1 MVPRGWKDALPRFAK
16 RCYSSAKERDDTERS
31 CNELCK
37 GDFTMPTVSR
47 RNTFRL
53 LGSLALAPAVV
64 RVAVAQEKVLTI
76 GMSFPLTG
84 SLALQAGV
92 ARDAAIYAVD
102 ETNQKGGVAGYKLQ
116 TLVLDDA
123 STTTGQYD
131 PAIAATNARKM
142 LQDASVIAAVGPLN
156 SGSAKAVTPILSQ
169 GGLATISGSATNP
182 DLNDPKFA
190 QIYRPAGL
198 PIFFRTV
205 TTDAYQGPNFA
216 NYLVEVL
223 KLQKVVVLDD
233 GGAYGVGMA
242 DAFAAQA
249 AKKGMTVLIRDRLD
263 PLNADYTAILT
274 RAKSLGTQAL
284 YYGGDPLA
292 GAKVVKQSYDIL
304 PNIAKGGGDGV
315 HTPDMLTGGAM
326 PAIQGWYAT
335 SAASHVLD
343 DASSKP
349 WADRFFAKTG
359 KYPADY
365 TITYYDATQVIIDAI
380 ARVAQ
385 SGKPVNRANVRD
397 AIQTTDLKTLQ
408 GTMAFDANGDLK
420 SRTVSIFQVQYDA
433 KYPLGDVVHQFRY
446 VGVAPET

>member
-1 MVPRGWKDALPRFAK
+1 
-16 RCYSSAKERDDTERS
+16 
-31 CNELCK
+31 
-37 GDFTMPTVSR
+37 MPGISR
-47 RNTFRL
+47 RQTIGL
-53 LGSLALAPAVV
+53 LGSSAFTSAIVQRA
-64 RVAVAQEKVLTI
+64 RAQVKELTI

-92 ARDAAIYAVD
+92 ARDAVLYAVD
-102 ETNQKGGVAGYKLQ
+102 EVNEKGGVAGYKLR

-169 GGLATISGSATNP
+169 GGMATISGSATNP

-190 QIYRPAGL
+190 QIYRPAGV

-216 NYLVEVL
+216 NYLAETL

-292 GAKVVKQSYDIL
+292 GAKVVKQSYDIM
-304 PNIAKGGGDGV
+304 PDIVKGGGDGV

-343 DASSKP
+343 DPTVKP
-349 WADRFFAKTG
+349 WAEKFLAKTG
-359 KYPADY
+359 KNPADY
-365 TITYYDATQVIIDAI
+365 SITYYDAANVIIDAI
-380 ARVAQ
+380 ARVAK

-408 GTMAFDANGDLK
+408 GTVAFDANGDLK
-420 SRTVSIFQVQYDA
+420 SKIVSIFQVKYDS
-433 KYPLGDVVHQFRY
+433 KYPMGDVVHQFGY
-446 VGVAPET
+446 VGVAPES